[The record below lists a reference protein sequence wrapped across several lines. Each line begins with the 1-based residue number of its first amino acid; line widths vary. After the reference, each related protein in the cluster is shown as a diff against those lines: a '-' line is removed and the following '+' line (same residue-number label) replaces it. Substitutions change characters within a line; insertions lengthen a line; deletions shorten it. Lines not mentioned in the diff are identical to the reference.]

1 MNLDIESRHKLRDM
15 GASHLL
21 DALEAQDD
29 AVCMGLTFAERLQMA
44 VDEAYSDYINKTV
57 AGLIKKAKLR
67 IPQADVRTIDYLE
80 GRNLDRQTLVE
91 LSTCGFVNRCDN
103 VVFEGFSGSG
113 KTFLSN
119 AYAKECCRNRYRT
132 LYIRMQDLEELRR
145 EHIAKYGTDMKLVT
159 KLANYQVLVL
169 DEWLFSKPSEE
180 FRNFLLE
187 VTERKYMESTII
199 VCTQFRK
206 GDWHARLGGGVQA
219 DAIMDR
225 IVHNTVWV
233 SAGDIN
239 MREHYAKKDRGAC
252 SQDAQGRAD

>member
-15 GASHLL
+15 GAGHLL
-21 DALEAQDD
+21 GALEAQDD

-91 LSTCGFVNRCDN
+91 LSTCGFVNRCN
-103 VVFEGFSGSG
+103 
-113 KTFLSN
+113 
-119 AYAKECCRNRYRT
+119 
-132 LYIRMQDLEELRR
+132 
-145 EHIAKYGTDMKLVT
+145 
-159 KLANYQVLVL
+159 
-169 DEWLFSKPSEE
+169 
-180 FRNFLLE
+180 NFLLE
-187 VTERKYMESTII
+187 VTERKCMESTII
-199 VCTQFRK
+199 FCTQFRK

-233 SAGDIN
+233 FAGDIN
-239 MREHYAKKDRGAC
+239 MREHYAKKDRGTGL
-252 SQDAQGRAD
+252 QDAQSSAD

>member
-15 GASHLL
+15 GAGHLL

-145 EHIAKYGTDMKLVT
+145 ERIAKYGTDMKLVT

-169 DEWLFSKPSEE
+169 DE
-180 FRNFLLE
+180 
-187 VTERKYMESTII
+187 
-199 VCTQFRK
+199 
-206 GDWHARLGGGVQA
+206 
-219 DAIMDR
+219 
-225 IVHNTVWV
+225 
-233 SAGDIN
+233 
-239 MREHYAKKDRGAC
+239 
-252 SQDAQGRAD
+252 